1 MLCATPPSTEALRKD
16 FLYSIA
22 RNTVDER
29 VSLNIEQHWLYKN
42 TVSLMRDL
50 RGESRWE
57 VLNEEIDVSS
67 QDLERY
73 SALKV
78 KPAAGLL
85 GPQLQQL
92 L

>member
-1 MLCATPPSTEALRKD
+1 MRKD

-42 TVSLMRDL
+42 TVSLMQDL

-78 KPAAGLL
+78 KPAAGLS
-85 GPQLQQL
+85 GGSQLQQL